1 MLSVFMYYAI
11 EDKSTLIES
20 VKTVYTT
27 EGSTSIL
34 TFPINKETIKCR
46 LGSSRHPNFGINQ
59 NDNRKYQIR
68 INDLK
73 LQIYNITKGDE
84 GIYWTNSQ
92 RGLHVC
98 CRYVQL
104 KISNGSCSNLTSE
117 TTCTNEGSSA
127 MLIFIYDLDLY
138 HNNKKMDITKLANK
152 RILDNFTINLQINN
166 ITAEDE
172 GFYECTAIS
181 SRLYM
186 IRQNAAKI
194 RFIHQFNTR
203 TILAQEG
210 KETTIICFSDSGQYI
225 TELQLDA
232 NGTTIATGD
241 NHTVFF
247 SFAPDRTHHLTTY
260 TCIDSKRPSINTNAL
275 LRVNY
280 SPDINIRITGELI
293 DCECDGVPKVYN
305 PYRLDHLSE
314 FGELIHSVNLNN
326 EKFILHHKSYQYQY
340 NGEYRCTVSNGI
352 PVVSGQVIQIKS
364 KTVKYEGPP
373 VFALENRNAK
383 FWEQGQS
390 FTMTFKVYSNPT
402 VKNVFIYKLGH
413 KQTEANEI
421 TNYTVLNS
429 TLLYTEVDLAGIKGY
444 AIVIDREVLVND
456 DFQSYRITV
465 SNQLGASDYHFEIIN
480 VANLP
485 VSREKMA
492 YFILSCCVTGVLLI
506 TVAFVFTCSCV
517 TRQKTKTRR
526 ELTTSEARSS
536 YTYDYA
542 LSVSYQATGNSVT
555 VNTNRNP
562 VQSSTLP
569 CKSSMSND
577 LDPNIYQNIEKNN

>member
-1 MLSVFMYYAI
+1 MWKVHY
-11 EDKSTLIES
+11 ECDKSTLIES

-34 TFPINKETIKCR
+34 PFPINKETIKCR
-46 LGSSRHPNFGINQ
+46 LGRLRHPNFGINQ

-68 INDLK
+68 INDFK
-73 LQIYNITKGDE
+73 LQFYNITKGDE
-84 GIYWTNSQ
+84 GIYWTNNQ

-98 CRYVQL
+98 CRYLQL

-152 RILDNFTINLQINN
+152 RILDNFTINLQIKN

-186 IRQNAAKI
+186 IRQNV
-194 RFIHQFNTR
+194 
-203 TILAQEG
+203 
-210 KETTIICFSDSGQYI
+210 
-225 TELQLDA
+225 A
-232 NGTTIATGD
+232 N
-241 NHTVFF
+241 
-247 SFAPDRTHHLTTY
+247 
-260 TCIDSKRPSINTNAL
+260 
-275 LRVNY
+275 

-305 PYRLDHLSE
+305 TYRLDHLSE

-373 VFALENRNAK
+373 VFALENRNTK

-413 KQTEANEI
+413 KQTEAIEI

-444 AIVIDREVLVND
+444 AIVIEREVLVND